1 MSSDN
6 QHPKDSAPFLN
17 NLKSSRQNSLNSKTL
32 QNRDEPRKES
42 PASFG
47 AGDSFGDFCASTQAP
62 HNDTG
67 FQTPIRINQIIT
79 QINETKADTIVI
91 LFPILVSDYVLTN

>member
-47 AGDSFGDFCASTQAP
+47 AGMVIFVPP
-62 HNDTG
+62 HRHLTTTLVSKRQSG
-67 FQTPIRINQIIT
+67 
-79 QINETKADTIVI
+79 NETKADKIVI